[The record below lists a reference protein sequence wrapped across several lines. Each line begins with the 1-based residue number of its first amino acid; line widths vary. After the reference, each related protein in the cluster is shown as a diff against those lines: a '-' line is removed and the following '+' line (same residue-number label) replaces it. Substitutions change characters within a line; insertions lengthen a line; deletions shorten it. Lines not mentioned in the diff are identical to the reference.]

1 MANKEETTKYDYQ
14 NIIQQ
19 VTDLCENTHK
29 KRGTK
34 KVKLNWGNLVV
45 FNMVEM
51 TKNKRTKLKMQN
63 SLWDWKTDLYSQN
76 FQF

>member
-1 MANKEETTKYDYQ
+1 M
-14 NIIQQ
+14 
-19 VTDLCENTHK
+19 
-29 KRGTK
+29 
-34 KVKLNWGNLVV
+34 KLNWGNLVV